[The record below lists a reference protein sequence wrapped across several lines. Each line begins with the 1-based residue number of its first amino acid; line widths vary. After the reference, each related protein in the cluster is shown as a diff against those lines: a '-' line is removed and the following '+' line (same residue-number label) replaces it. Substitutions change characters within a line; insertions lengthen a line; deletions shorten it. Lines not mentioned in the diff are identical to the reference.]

1 VSARIA
7 QVFKE
12 EKMRIVLPLVLLLTV
27 SLSYFGYADTE
38 SAKLYNAANE
48 HYTGKEYHEALDL
61 YLELM
66 ERGVQHPSLFYNLAN
81 TYFNIGM
88 AGYAVLYFE
97 RALLLKPFDRDIRSN
112 LKYVREN
119 LEDKIIPLY
128 DEGALRF
135 IRLLISL
142 MKLKITVTLE
152 LVFFTLCF
160 IFILSFLFLPHAR
173 TKLKKPLLAVAAV
186 YIVVLIGVV
195 SQYSYEKRHPKGIIL
210 QIELEVKSSP
220 LAESESIFTLHQGT
234 KFKIIEVRGEWIRFA
249 IEDGRQGWILKDSV
263 SLIQPER
270 SL

>member
-1 VSARIA
+1 MA
-7 QVFKE
+7 QLFE
-12 EKMRIVLPLVLLLTV
+12 EDKMRIILPLVLLLTV
-27 SLSYFGYADTE
+27 SPLYFGYTDTE

-61 YLELM
+61 YIELV

-88 AGYAVLYFE
+88 AGHAVLYFE

-112 LKYVREN
+112 LIYVREN
-119 LEDKIIPLY
+119 LEDKIVPLY

-152 LVFFTLCF
+152 LILFTLCF
-160 IFILSFLFLPHAR
+160 ILILFFFFLPHAR
-173 TKLKKPLLAVAAV
+173 NKLRKPLIAVAAV
-186 YIVVLIGVV
+186 YMVVLIGVV
-195 SQYSYEKRHPKGIIL
+195 SQYSHEKRHPKGIII
-210 QIELEVKSSP
+210 QKELEVKSSP

-249 IEDGRQGWILKDSV
+249 IEDGRQGWILKDAV
-263 SLIQPER
+263 SLIQPGI

>member
-1 VSARIA
+1 
-7 QVFKE
+7 
-12 EKMRIVLPLVLLLTV
+12 MRIVLPLVLLLTV
-27 SLSYFGYADTE
+27 SLCYFGYADTE

-61 YLELM
+61 YLELV
-66 ERGVQHPSLFYNLAN
+66 ERGVQHPSLYYNLAN
-81 TYFNIGM
+81 TYSNIGM

-112 LKYVREN
+112 LVYMEEN
-119 LEDKIIPLY
+119 MEDKIIPLY
-128 DEGALRF
+128 DQGALRF

-152 LVFFTLCF
+152 LVLFTLCF
-160 IFILSFLFLPHAR
+160 ILILLFLFLPHAR
-173 TKLKKPLLAVAAV
+173 IKLKKPLLTVAAV

-195 SQYSYEKRHPKGIIL
+195 SQYSHENLHPKGIIL
-210 QIELEVKSSP
+210 QKELEVKSSP
-220 LAESESIFTLHQGT
+220 LAESESIFTLHQGA

-249 IEDGRQGWILKDSV
+249 IEDGRQGWILKDAV